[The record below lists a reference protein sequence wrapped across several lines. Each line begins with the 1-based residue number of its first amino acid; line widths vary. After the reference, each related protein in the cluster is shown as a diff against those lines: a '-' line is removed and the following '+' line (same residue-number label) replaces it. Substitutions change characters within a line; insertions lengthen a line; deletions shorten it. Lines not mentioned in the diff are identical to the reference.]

1 MDSNSLR
8 IYHCAWVLV
17 SSVCSLLTRRRVQA
31 FLLRRALS
39 SCIAVRFLSL
49 PSLRRL
55 GCPLEPKHLFDLTRV
70 LRQIRLVFP
79 SEHHVF
85 VARPPNLFV
94 AENVIDCNFL
104 VLFYLVRQPT
114 QYVTLRTLVRE
125 KSRLASRRVASFQ
138 SDFRFPHHRLLRVC
152 SFHIDFS
159 YFLYYL

>member
-1 MDSNSLR
+1 M
-8 IYHCAWVLV
+8 
-17 SSVCSLLTRRRVQA
+17 CSLLTRRRVQA
-31 FLLRRALS
+31 FLLRGALS

-94 AENVIDCNFL
+94 AEEVVDCSIL
-104 VLFYLVRQPT
+104 VLFDLVGQSI
-114 QYVTLRTLVRE
+114 QHLILRTLVRE
-125 KSRLASRRVASFQ
+125 KPRLAGRRVAPLKSE
-138 SDFRFPHHRLLRVC
+138 FRFPHHRLLRVC

-159 YFLYYL
+159 YFVLICTIYNYRNNF